1 MPSLEKIYFDKDP
14 NVLSLTTMF
23 IYFKFT
29 WKLSTY
35 FPLHYT
41 YHRMHFLKI
50 KPSDWSVL
58 LHFLVTKAERSR
70 NYKNRDFNVLDIKNI
85 VGRGVLTP
93 LFYEDPLY
101 YLPPHVSNLVH
112 LLSVTSNPQPH
123 IGYDHATFDV
133 LFYLMIIWIYMSS
146 LGTLM
151 CFMLQGTKLKSDT

>member
-14 NVLSLTTMF
+14 NALSLTTMF

-70 NYKNRDFNVLDIKNI
+70 NYKNRDFNVLDIKNV

-93 LFYEDPLY
+93 PILWRPPILPTPPMFQILY
-101 YLPPHVSNLVH
+101 TPFLSPPTPSPTLAMI
-112 LLSVTSNPQPH
+112 TPH
-123 IGYDHATFDV
+123 
-133 LFYLMIIWIYMSS
+133 
-146 LGTLM
+146 LM
-151 CFMLQGTKLKSDT
+151 CSFT